1 MKAYT
6 LKRKKNTE
14 EYHLFEGDFSQEP
27 CTSKKLSICK
37 KMDKSESQG
46 NAFTCFNEE
55 QARKQIAE
63 IGRPVCG
70 VCTSHLY
77 TTY

>member
-1 MKAYT
+1 MPIIAQIVALISY
-6 LKRKKNTE
+6 
-14 EYHLFEGDFSQEP
+14 LFV
-27 CTSKKLSICK
+27 K
-37 KMDKSESQG
+37 KMNKIESDG
-46 NAFTCFNEE
+46 NAFICFNEE

>member
-27 CTSKKLSICK
+27 CTSQNLSICK
-37 KMDKSESQG
+37 KMYKSESQG

-77 TTY
+77 TAY

>member
-1 MKAYT
+1 
-6 LKRKKNTE
+6 
-14 EYHLFEGDFSQEP
+14 
-27 CTSKKLSICK
+27 
-37 KMDKSESQG
+37 MDKSESQG

-55 QARKQIAE
+55 QAHKQIAE

-77 TTY
+77 TTC